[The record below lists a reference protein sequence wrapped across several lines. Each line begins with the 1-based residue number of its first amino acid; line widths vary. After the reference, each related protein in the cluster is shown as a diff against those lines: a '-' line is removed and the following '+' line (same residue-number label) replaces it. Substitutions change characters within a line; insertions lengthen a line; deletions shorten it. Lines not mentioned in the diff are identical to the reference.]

1 MNIKKIANDTLRFII
16 NRIIEIVGIS
26 ISLIGVL
33 FFLALISYSP
43 SDPNFIFPE
52 NTEIQNILGF
62 QGAYISDL
70 FFQSIG
76 TISYLISITLLIT
89 GVNIFNSKDVFL
101 IIENIFF
108 SIFYCVFG
116 SLFFDFFY
124 QNTFE
129 LYINGNGGFVGQ
141 YLGQTFLLN
150 LINIQ
155 TSVSYFILILLILV
169 FFFNKYQF

>member
-52 NTEIQNILGF
+52 NTEIQNILGS
-62 QGAYISDL
+62 QGSYISDL

-76 TISYLISITLLIT
+76 AISYLISITLLIT

-129 LYINGNGGFVGQ
+129 LYELIYKLVKKSS
-141 YLGQTFLLN
+141 LVLLN
-150 LINIQ
+150 Q
-155 TSVSYFILILLILV
+155 SFY
-169 FFFNKYQF
+169 

>member
-33 FFLALISYSP
+33 LFLALISYSP

-62 QGAYISDL
+62 QGSYISDL

-76 TISYLISITLLIT
+76 AISYLISITLLIT

-108 SIFYCVFG
+108 SVFYCVFG

-129 LYINGNGGFVGQ
+129 LYIKATED
-141 YLGQTFLLN
+141 L
-150 LINIQ
+150 
-155 TSVSYFILILLILV
+155 
-169 FFFNKYQF
+169 

>member
-16 NRIIEIVGIS
+16 YRIIEIIGIS
-26 ISLIGVL
+26 ISLIGVM

-62 QGAYISDL
+62 QGSYISDL

-76 TISYLISITLLIT
+76 AISYLFSITLLIT
-89 GVNIFNSKDVFL
+89 GLNIFNSKDVFL

-116 SLFFDFFY
+116 SLFFNFFY
-124 QNTFE
+124 
-129 LYINGNGGFVGQ
+129 
-141 YLGQTFLLN
+141 
-150 LINIQ
+150 
-155 TSVSYFILILLILV
+155 
-169 FFFNKYQF
+169 